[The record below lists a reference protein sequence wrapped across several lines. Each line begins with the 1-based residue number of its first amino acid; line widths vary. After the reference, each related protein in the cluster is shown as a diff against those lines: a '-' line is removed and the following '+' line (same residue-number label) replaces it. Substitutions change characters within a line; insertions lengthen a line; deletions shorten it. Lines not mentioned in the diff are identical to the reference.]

1 MKLTKKVNLVEAVE
15 NVKGDAFD
23 IHDEVKAVDTPPY
36 VDAVKRMERN
46 KKKVKKAMEPAEKAK
61 DELIDLT
68 VKRKANKTPKLESL
82 EEAKESGQHIYLFP
96 ICKAIEPILDC
107 NYFGLRLLGANY
119 FDGEENYVVKGNLS
133 DLRDFAEYVGYELH
147 PDYLYKDDEF
157 AGEIVEIGNAVEES
171 CKSLKENTD
180 DNRTLKDILSE
191 RKSFVVSVS
200 LDSKHHLFIEGL
212 SESGEAID
220 GEFSIDRVYKCIVEV
235 HETGE
240 DLIETLDGPFNL
252 DTELSAL
259 KEKAE
264 EVVKSLGESTDKN
277 RTLKEN
283 IVFDVVNG
291 FHIEYGHS
299 LEEYMSLWGD
309 LYKEGELWDFSFDDV
324 KSKAIEPNEDMVY
337 WALIDKDGELRVY
350 ETYKFEE
357 FEESCNTLKE
367 EVNDKDI
374 YYRGYDSRYGVF
386 DSDNE
391 YGQLYTWVTDEPEY
405 ALEYA
410 KNNEYGKVAK
420 VRITC
425 SDDEIG
431 GVLDLLDD
439 VDYYDPGD
447 EEFQEC
453 ILDQG
458 LKGYGFEAGDYDDYC
473 ICISKDCVEVIDPD
487 VEVEFE
493 ESCNYLKE
501 DVKLICDLSDYNPWS
516 GAVSTW
522 DKLEE
527 LDLIDEL
534 DSMLEEMY
542 PEGLTMTQL
551 NDILW
556 FESDWIFETLGV
568 SEDDD
573 EYEDDEDE
581 EEYLENLTESADKVQ
596 ANKMKK
602 PEIENIVGTDG
613 VSCLLVNNRYQIYL
627 DDGSVYDTVHAKD
640 IPQYV
645 FNIRDRAMKN
655 AKHDKKTN
663 DLNEE
668 NIRKRDILKMFDTD
682 KLDEYAVEVQLGR
695 LKIDDIPSHYREAT
709 LMVLKYGRD
718 WWKHLSVDK
727 KTSDLNEEN
736 ERKIVEKLILE
747 EPQDEEVQEN
757 EEEVE
762 VEENED
768 EIEVDEQEVEVEEQ
782 EVEEDEP
789 SREDEDRAVLS
800 ALTYAIQGCWA
811 RVDEYN
817 SLIASLSDMD
827 FAEAQEIADIL
838 REVTNSVLVNIGQLE
853 KAIGI
858 VSPQAELNVETGRN
872 SEVEEEQEEI
882 ASDNEEVTDEVET
895 TEVEEEEEML
905 PLEK

>member
-82 EEAKESGQHIYLFP
+82 KEAKESGQHIYLFP

-119 FDGEENYVVKGNLS
+119 FDGEENYVVKGDLS

-180 DNRTLKDILSE
+180 DNKTLKDVLSE
-191 RKSFVVSVS
+191 RKSFVVSVP
-200 LDSKHHLFIEGL
+200 LDSKYHLFIEGL
-212 SESGEAID
+212 SESGESID
-220 GEFSIDRVYKCIVEV
+220 GEFSIDKVYKCIVEV
-235 HETGE
+235 HETGV
-240 DLIETLDGPFNL
+240 DLVDTLDGPFNL
-252 DTELSAL
+252 DTELSTL
-259 KEKAE
+259 IEKAE
-264 EVVKSLGESTDKN
+264 EVVKSLGESIDKN
-277 RTLKEN
+277 KTLKEN
-283 IVFDVVNG
+283 IVFDEVNG

-299 LEEYMSLWGD
+299 LEEYMNLWGD

-324 KSKAIEPNEDMVY
+324 KSKAIEPNDNMVY

-357 FEESCNTLKE
+357 FEESCN
-367 EVNDKDI
+367 
-374 YYRGYDSRYGVF
+374 S
-386 DSDNE
+386 
-391 YGQLYTWVTDEPEY
+391 
-405 ALEYA
+405 
-410 KNNEYGKVAK
+410 
-420 VRITC
+420 
-425 SDDEIG
+425 
-431 GVLDLLDD
+431 
-439 VDYYDPGD
+439 
-447 EEFQEC
+447 
-453 ILDQG
+453 
-458 LKGYGFEAGDYDDYC
+458 
-473 ICISKDCVEVIDPD
+473 
-487 VEVEFE
+487 
-493 ESCNYLKE
+493 LKE

-573 EYEDDEDE
+573 EDDEYEDGEDEEEDFWGTYHKTMSKYDKKTGDLNEGNEKRKKTFSIPVTWEVWDRVEVEAETLEEAIRYVKENIDIIPLGTEPEYIDGSYKIYDGENGEATIEDTIDYLKAYWNLDDEDE
-581 EEYLENLTESADKVQ
+581 EEYLEKLTESVDKVQ
-596 ANKMKK
+596 AILNRYYVSKEDAKNKLGKEYIRALKKGERLPNKFRFLSGTDKSGIVEYEGKKYYWTLEKGNIKVSVHESYKTNK
-602 PEIENIVGTDG
+602 PEIEHIVGTGG
-613 VSCLLVNNRYQIYL
+613 VPCLLVNNRYQIYL

-645 FNIRDRAMKN
+645 FNIRDRAMKTHKDN
-655 AKHDKKTN
+655 IKEAKVPNYDWCKSEEQLNDRIKDLDKGESIMWN
-663 DLNEE
+663 GFVIYNRNGNEY
-668 NIRKRDILKMFDTD
+668 
-682 KLDEYAVEVQLGR
+682 EYYHNNMEVM
-695 LKIDDIPSHYREAT
+695 KS
-709 LMVLKYGRD
+709 K
-718 WWKHLSVDK
+718 S
-727 KTSDLNEEN
+727 S
-736 ERKIVEKLILE
+736 
-747 EPQDEEVQEN
+747 EEVAN
-757 EEEVE
+757 YVF
-762 VEENED
+762 NF
-768 EIEVDEQEVEVEEQ
+768 
-782 EVEEDEP
+782 
-789 SREDEDRAVLS
+789 
-800 ALTYAIQGCWA
+800 
-811 RVDEYN
+811 EY
-817 SLIASLSDMD
+817 
-827 FAEAQEIADIL
+827 
-838 REVTNSVLVNIGQLE
+838 
-853 KAIGI
+853 K
-858 VSPQAELNVETGRN
+858 
-872 SEVEEEQEEI
+872 
-882 ASDNEEVTDEVET
+882 
-895 TEVEEEEEML
+895 
-905 PLEK
+905 KY